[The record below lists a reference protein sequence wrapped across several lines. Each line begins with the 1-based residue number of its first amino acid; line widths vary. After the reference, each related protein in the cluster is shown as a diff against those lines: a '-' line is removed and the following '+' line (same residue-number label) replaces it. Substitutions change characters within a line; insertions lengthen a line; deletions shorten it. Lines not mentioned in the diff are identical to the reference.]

1 MHPTNFIKVLWN
13 IFKPL
18 TRSVAF
24 LVMISLGWE
33 ALSLGTGDGFPL
45 QAPLQELVPGVPC
58 PPCAYGVAE
67 LTVVNRNTAHK
78 SGEVCT
84 WYFKSRRDLSTSFSY
99 LCRGP

>member
-24 LVMISLGWE
+24 LVISLGWE

-45 QAPLQELVPGVPC
+45 QAPLQELV
-58 PPCAYGVAE
+58 
-67 LTVVNRNTAHK
+67 LTGLR
-78 SGEVCT
+78 S
-84 WYFKSRRDLSTSFSY
+84 
-99 LCRGP
+99 